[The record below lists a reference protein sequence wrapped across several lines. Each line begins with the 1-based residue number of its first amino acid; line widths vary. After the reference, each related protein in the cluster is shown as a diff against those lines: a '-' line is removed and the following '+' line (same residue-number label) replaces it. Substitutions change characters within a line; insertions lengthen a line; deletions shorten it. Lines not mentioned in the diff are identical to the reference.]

1 PDLKDE
7 GLTTPDAISLQKILL
22 ELKVSGAE
30 AVCLEASSHGL
41 VQDRLNGVAIRT
53 AVFTNI
59 TRDHLDYHQTF
70 DAYKAAKQILF
81 GWPGLQIAVLNLDD
95 DFSAQLKAG
104 LDPTV
109 RCLTYSAKNPNA
121 DVYCTS
127 ITFELTGMSALVYTP
142 WGLVELRSSLIG
154 DFNLSNLLAVIGVLG
169 GYGMG
174 SQDISERI
182 AKIKNVVGRMDQL
195 PLEKGA
201 VVIIDY
207 AHTPNALE
215 NALRAARVHCA
226 GKLWCLMGCG
236 GDRDVGKRPMM
247 GEIASRLSDVT
258 IVTDDNPRTEA
269 SSEIIE
275 HILAGIVAGA
285 DVQVEANRHK
295 AIQLA
300 LESVHAGDL
309 VLIAGKGHETYQEI
323 MGVRHNFSDYEEVE
337 RYQKQYHGQR
347 GA

>member
-1 PDLKDE
+1 
-7 GLTTPDAISLQKILL
+7 
-22 ELKVSGAE
+22 
-30 AVCLEASSHGL
+30 
-41 VQDRLNGVAIRT
+41 
-53 AVFTNI
+53 
-59 TRDHLDYHQTF
+59 
-70 DAYKAAKQILF
+70 
-81 GWPGLQIAVLNLDD
+81 
-95 DFSAQLKAG
+95 
-104 LDPTV
+104 
-109 RCLTYSAKNPNA
+109 
-121 DVYCTS
+121 
-127 ITFELTGMSALVYTP
+127 
-142 WGLVELRSSLIG
+142 
-154 DFNLSNLLAVIGVLG
+154 
-169 GYGMG
+169 
-174 SQDISERI
+174 ERI